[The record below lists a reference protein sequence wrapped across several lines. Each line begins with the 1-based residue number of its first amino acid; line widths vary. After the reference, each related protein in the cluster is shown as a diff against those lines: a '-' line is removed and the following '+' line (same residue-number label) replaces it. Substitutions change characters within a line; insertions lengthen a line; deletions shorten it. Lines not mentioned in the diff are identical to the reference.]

1 MVARSRIQARLDD
14 HVAQLVQCRRCPR
27 MQSTPVSGGAV
38 LSDVMLIGQAPGPRE
53 PVLQRPFAHTA
64 GKTLFRWFEEFC
76 GLSESTV
83 RSTIYFAAVC
93 RCFPGKTSGGGD
105 RVPAPDEIRNCS
117 SWMNNEI
124 KILRP
129 QLIIP
134 VGRLAIARFIDCTKL
149 EEVIGRKF
157 RVERAQHSFD
167 FIPLPHPSGA
177 SPWHKVLPG
186 KKLLERALKLV
197 ARHPAIRALQAER
210 QLARRTQRSQRS
222 K

>member
-117 SWMNNEI
+117 SWMNDEI

-129 QLIIP
+129 QLIIS
-134 VGRLAIARFIDCTKL
+134 VGRLAIAQFIDCTKL
-149 EEVIGRKF
+149 EEVIGHKF
-157 RVERAQHSFD
+157 RVQRAQHSFD
-167 FIPLPHPSGA
+167 LIPLPHPSGA

-186 KKLLERALKLV
+186 KKLLKSALNLI
-197 ARHPAIRALQAER
+197 ARHPAIRALRAER
-210 QLARRTQRSQRS
+210 QLARRTQRSQHL

>member
-1 MVARSRIQARLDD
+1 MVARLRIQARLDD

-38 LSDVMLIGQAPGPRE
+38 VSDVMLIGQAPGLRE
-53 PVLQRPFAHTA
+53 PVLRKLFAHTA
-64 GKTLFRWFEEFC
+64 GKTLFRWFGESC

-105 RVPAPDEIRNCS
+105 RVPAPDEIHNCS

-124 KILRP
+124 KILQPR
-129 QLIIP
+129 LIIP
-134 VGRLAIARFIDCTKL
+134 VGRLAIAQFVNCTKL

-157 RVERAQHSFD
+157 RVQRAQRSFD
-167 FIPLPHPSGA
+167 LIPLPHPSGA

-186 KKLLERALKLV
+186 KKLLKSALNLV
-197 ARHPAIRALQAER
+197 ARHPAIRALRAER
-210 QLARRTQRSQRS
+210 QLARRTQRSQHL

>member
-1 MVARSRIQARLDD
+1 MVPRSRIQARLDD
-14 HVAQLVQCRRCPR
+14 HVGQLVQCRRCPR
-27 MQSTPVSGGAV
+27 MQSTPVLGGAV

-53 PVLQRPFAHTA
+53 PVLERPFAHTA

-76 GLSESTV
+76 GLNESTV

-93 RCFPGKTSGGGD
+93 RCFPGKTPVGGD

-117 SWMNNEI
+117 TWMNDEI

-134 VGRLAIARFIDCTKL
+134 VGRLAIAQFIDCAKL

-157 RVERAQHSFD
+157 RSGRAQHSFD
-167 FIPLPHPSGA
+167 LIPLPHPSGA

-186 KKLLERALKLV
+186 KKLLERALNLI
-197 ARHPAIRALQAER
+197 ARHPAIRALQSER
-210 QLARRTQRSQRS
+210 RLARRTQRSQRLE
-222 K
+222 

>member
-1 MVARSRIQARLDD
+1 MVARLRIQARLDD
-14 HVAQLVQCRRCPR
+14 HVAQFVQCRRCPR

-38 LSDVMLIGQAPGPRE
+38 VSDVMLIGQAPGPRE
-53 PVLQRPFAHTA
+53 PVLQKPFAYTA
-64 GKTLFRWFEEFC
+64 GKTLFRWFGESC

-105 RVPAPDEIRNCS
+105 RVPAPDEIHNCS
-117 SWMNNEI
+117 SWMDDEI

-129 QLIIP
+129 RLVIP
-134 VGRLAIARFIDCTKL
+134 VGRLAIAQFIDCTKL

-157 RVERAQHSFD
+157 RVQRAQRSFD
-167 FIPLPHPSGA
+167 LIPLPHPSGA

-186 KKLLERALKLV
+186 KKLLKSALNLV
-197 ARHPAIRALQAER
+197 ARHPAIRALRAER
-210 QLARRTQRSQRS
+210 QLARRTQRSQHL